1 MVLDSIQLT
10 WFGFSELYRILINLS
25 TFFWTQHKADRPRV
39 FKGQSCRDPC
49 VDLIIVDMPENL
61 PVPTISEPP
70 EQVPLW
76 NAAEDDWLDPI
87 FDFADNH
94 LVDDG
99 AIIIV
104 HPYKQSTKA
113 NILGYSKAAG
123 FTLFKDWTCMNRLH
137 LASPV
142 NHVKTVITHSL

>member
-1 MVLDSIQLT
+1 
-10 WFGFSELYRILINLS
+10 
-25 TFFWTQHKADRPRV
+25 
-39 FKGQSCRDPC
+39 

-61 PVPTISEPP
+61 PVPTISDPP
-70 EQVPLW
+70 GQIPPW
-76 NAAEDDWLDPI
+76 NATEDDWLDPI

-104 HPYKQSTKA
+104 HPYRQSIKA
-113 NILGYSKAAG
+113 NSLGYSEGTA

-142 NHVKTVITHSL
+142 NPLKTVSA

>member
-1 MVLDSIQLT
+1 M
-10 WFGFSELYRILINLS
+10 
-25 TFFWTQHKADRPRV
+25 QHKADRPRV
-39 FKGQSCRDPC
+39 FKGESCKDPC
-49 VDLIIVDMPENL
+49 VDLILVDIPENL
-61 PVPTISEPP
+61 PVPTISDPP
-70 EQVPLW
+70 GQIPPRNV
-76 NAAEDDWLDPI
+76 AEDDWLDPI

-104 HPYKQSTKA
+104 HPYRQSTKA
-113 NILGYSKAAG
+113 NILGYGKATG

-142 NHVKTVITHSL
+142 NHLKTVYPHSQTSL